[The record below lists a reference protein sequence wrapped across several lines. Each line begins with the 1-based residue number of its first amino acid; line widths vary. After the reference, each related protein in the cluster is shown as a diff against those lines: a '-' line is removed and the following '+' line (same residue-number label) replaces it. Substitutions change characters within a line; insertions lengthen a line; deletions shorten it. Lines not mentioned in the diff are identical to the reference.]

1 MNIILSG
8 GGGYIGVPLTAA
20 LLAAG
25 HSVTVFDQFYFGTQV
40 FDDWRHHPRLRLILG
55 DIRRVTPGVFE
66 GANAVIQLAAMS
78 NDPSVDL
85 DPALAREIN
94 LTATVR
100 AAELAK
106 AAGVERYIFSSS
118 CSVYGD
124 SHGFVD
130 ETSAPK
136 PVSLYAQLK
145 LEAEA
150 ALDGLSSR
158 DFVVSSLRSAT
169 VYGVAP
175 RMRFDLVV
183 NTMTLHAW
191 KTARILVLGGGQQ
204 WRPLI
209 HVSDVANAFVLALK
223 APADVVNRAV
233 FNVGDNAENYQVR
246 DVAEIVR
253 RVVPDTVIEEVP
265 DDPDVRTY
273 RVAFDRAAAVLGFR
287 ATHTVENGAREVLEG
302 LRSGRLHDDITTQTL
317 AFYRRLRD
325 DGRLRGE
332 HA

>member
-40 FDDWRHHPRLRLILG
+40 FDDWRNHPRLRLITG
-55 DIRRVTPGVFE
+55 DIRSVTADVFH
-66 GANAVIQLAAMS
+66 GANAVIQLAALS
-78 NDPSVDL
+78 NDPTADL
-85 DPALAREIN
+85 DPELAREIN

-106 AAGVERYIFSSS
+106 AAGVQRYIFSSS

-124 SHGFVD
+124 SQGLVD
-130 ETSAPK
+130 ETSATMPL
-136 PVSLYAQLK
+136 SLYAQLK

-150 ALDGLSSR
+150 ALDRLGSKE
-158 DFVVSSLRSAT
+158 FAVSSLRSAT

-183 NTMTLHAW
+183 NIMTLHAW
-191 KTARILVLGGGQQ
+191 KTARVMVLGGGKQ

-209 HVSDVANAFVLALK
+209 HVADVANAFVLALQ
-223 APADVVNRAV
+223 APADLVNRAV
-233 FNVGDNAENYQVR
+233 FNVGDNAQNYQVR
-246 DVAEIVR
+246 DVAEMVR
-253 RVVPDTVIEEVP
+253 RVVPNTVIEEVP
-265 DDPDVRTY
+265 DDPDSRSY
-273 RVAFDRAAAVLGFR
+273 RVNFGKAATVLGFR
-287 ATHTVENGAREVLEG
+287 ATHTVESGASDVLRG
-302 LRSGRLHDDITTQTL
+302 LQSGRLQDDITTHTL
-317 AFYRRLRD
+317 AFYKHLRDGGRLRD
-325 DGRLRGE
+325 R
-332 HA
+332 